1 MRVYVERST
10 QWKWSIAAAVT
21 SAAARSAA
29 PTAPQLPAL
38 LLPTRPAVASA
49 PLFTI
54 GNAGSFEAA
63 AVEAF
68 FEFFVVKVEAAA
80 VEPLGVFVFFVEVV
94 APVEELV
101 GFVVVDVEAVVAGVA
116 LEVLVGFGVVVVVE
130 VEVVAPVEA
139 LVGFLVVDV
148 EVVVAVVALEVL
160 VGFGVVKAAAAA
172 PDEAFVALPT

>member
-1 MRVYVERST
+1 MERST

-101 GFVVVDVEAVVAGVA
+101 GFVVVDVEAVVAG
-116 LEVLVGFGVVVVVE
+116 
-130 VEVVAPVEA
+130 APVEA
-139 LVGFLVVDV
+139 LVGFVVVDV

-172 PDEAFVALPT
+172 ADEAFVALPT